1 MRSSEL
7 RALSVDELKQKESD
21 FRKELFNLK
30 FQLSKGE
37 LDNNMRVHA
46 VRKDIARVL
55 TIITEKQRAAIGEAA
70 KRGAGNA

>member
-1 MRSSEL
+1 MKTSEL
-7 RALSVDELKQKESD
+7 RALSVDELKQKELD

-37 LDNNMRVHA
+37 LENNMRVQA

-55 TIITEKQRAAIGEAA
+55 TIITEKDRAAAGGAA

>member
-1 MRSSEL
+1 MKTSEL
-7 RALSVDELKQKESD
+7 RALSVDELKQKEMD

-37 LDNNMRVHA
+37 LENNQRVHA
-46 VRKDIARVL
+46 VRKDIAKLL
-55 TIITEKQRAAIGEAA
+55 TVMTEKERAAKGEAA

>member
-1 MRSSEL
+1 MKTSEL
-7 RALSVDELKQKESD
+7 RALSVDELKQKELD

-37 LDNNMRVHA
+37 LENNMRVQA

-55 TIITEKQRAAIGEAA
+55 TIITEKEKAATGEAA

>member
-1 MRSSEL
+1 MKTSEL
-7 RALSVDELKQKESD
+7 RALSVDELKQKELD

-37 LDNNMRVHA
+37 LENNMRVQA

-55 TIITEKQRAAIGEAA
+55 TIITEKERAATGETA

>member
-1 MRSSEL
+1 MKTSEL
-7 RALSVDELKQKESD
+7 RALSVDELKQKELD

-37 LDNNMRVHA
+37 LENNMRVQA

-55 TIITEKQRAAIGEAA
+55 TIITEKEKAATGDAA